1 MEAATCCPAAEG
13 RATERRRG
21 LDAII
26 CVGLILIALLGYLRT
41 MRPTFGWGDS
51 SELIT
56 AAYHLGVGHSP
67 GYPTWMLIMHPF
79 SRIPVGDVAFRV
91 NFMTAFLGAVAVAL
105 LYLVY
110 RTISGNRIAGFIAA
124 LTFAFAATFWDQT
137 TEAEVYTLHVGLAA
151 IIISIVLAWRS
162 TDNQRWLF
170 LLSWVIGISLGN
182 HALTALM
189 IPAIL
194 YLVWAEKGRRYFTL
208 RRVAMCA
215 GLFVLGLSIY
225 AYMPIRATSN
235 PPPHLNNP
243 HNAMEMWAQLTA
255 PGARQAMFDRGLLV
269 PIQRGAFHTKRLIA
283 EFGYF
288 GCALGLFGAG
298 LLWRRDRKLSIFL
311 ALIAGLDIAYSSNF
325 SIFDIYVYYL
335 PLHVVW
341 GACISVG
348 VGGVMALA
356 GRGMARV
363 PKGLVSPTPA
373 WRYGPAAALL
383 MVLPVMQFTG
393 NLGRVDGS
401 DDYGSERFARAVASM
416 AEPGSL
422 ILADWWTI
430 APIGYLKYIE
440 GMRTDLVMFAA
451 PSLYSEDGFVDFAQE
466 DFIRR
471 YPATYFVEMLTY
483 RMHLLRDRAY
493 VVPQGPV
500 YRVFV
505 DRPRREEM
513 LAEIPARP
521 MVRFGDQVGLV
532 KAEMSRGAI
541 RPGEPFAFELYWTPL
556 EAYNG
561 KSHQAILVL
570 ENEEGGRI
578 WQESNL
584 LGHDLYPLD
593 EWAEGEV
600 LTEAHRIYLPD
611 PVEPGEYNLYVRVRE
626 HGQSACLGCDRPLEG
641 HNERDCLLAS
651 VQVGE
656 PEVFSERGRVPTV
669 VAFLRP

>member
-1 MEAATCCPAAEG
+1 MEAVTRPSAAEG
-13 RATERRRG
+13 KRVEKRHG
-21 LDAII
+21 LDAVL
-26 CVGLILIALLGYLRT
+26 CFLLVLISLLGYLRT

-79 SRIPVGDVAFRV
+79 SRIPIGDVAFRV

-137 TEAEVYTLHVGLAA
+137 TEAEVYTLHVCLAA
-151 IIISIVLAWRS
+151 TSILMVLAWRA
-162 TDNQRWLF
+162 TGRDRWVY
-170 LLSWVIGISLGN
+170 LLSWLIGISLGN

-194 YLVWAEKGRRYFTL
+194 YFVYAEKGREYFT
-208 RRVAMCA
+208 VARIAKCA
-215 GLFVLGLSIY
+215 ALFALGISIY
-225 AYMPIRATSN
+225 AYLPIRALSN

-243 HNAMEMWAQLTA
+243 HSLTEMWSQLTA
-255 PGARQAMFDRGLLV
+255 PGARQAMFDRGWLV
-269 PIQRGAFHTKRLIA
+269 PIQRAGFHTKRLIA
-283 EFGYF
+283 EFGYL

-298 LLWRRDRKLSIFL
+298 LLWRRDRKLSVFL
-311 ALIAGLDIAYSSNF
+311 TVIAVFDIAYSSNF
-325 SIFDIYVYYL
+325 SIFDIYVYFL
-335 PLHVVW
+335 PLHIVW
-341 GACISVG
+341 AAGIAVG
-348 VGGVMALA
+348 VAAVLTLV

-363 PKGLVSPTPA
+363 PETLVSPTPV
-373 WRYGPAAALL
+373 WRYGPAAAML
-383 MVLPVMQFTG
+383 MMLPFMQFTN
-393 NLGRVDGS
+393 NLRRVDGS
-401 DDYGSERFARAVASM
+401 EDYGSERFARAVASM

-422 ILADWWTI
+422 ILADWWAI

-440 GMRTDLVMFAA
+440 GERRDLIMFAA
-451 PSLYSEDGFVDFAQE
+451 PSIYAEEGFLDFAKQ
-466 DFIRR
+466 DFLRS
-471 YPATYFVEMLTY
+471 YPAIYFVEMLTY
-483 RMHLLRDRAY
+483 RMHLLREKAY
-493 VVPQGPV
+493 LVPQGPV
-500 YRVFV
+500 YRVYV
-505 DRPRREEM
+505 DRPPREDM
-513 LAEIPARP
+513 LADIPATP
-521 MVRFGDQVGLV
+521 TVRFGDQVGLV
-532 KAEMSRGAI
+532 KIERASGAI

-556 EAYNG
+556 EGYNG
-561 KSHQAILVL
+561 KNHEAIFVL

-593 EWAEGEV
+593 EWEQGEV
-600 LTEAHRIYLPD
+600 VKEEHRIYLPD

-626 HGQSACLGCDRPLEG
+626 HGQAACLGCDRPLDG
-641 HNERDCLLAS
+641 HNERDYLLAS
-651 VQVGE
+651 IQVGE
-656 PEVFSERGRVPTV
+656 PEAFSERGRVPTV